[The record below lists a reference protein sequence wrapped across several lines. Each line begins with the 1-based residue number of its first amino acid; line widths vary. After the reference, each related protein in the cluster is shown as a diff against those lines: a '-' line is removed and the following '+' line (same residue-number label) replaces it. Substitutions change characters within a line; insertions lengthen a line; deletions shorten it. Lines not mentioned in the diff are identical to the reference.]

1 MKLFVCGHGRH
12 GKDAFAG
19 FLADAAGVDFQ
30 SSSLMCAPVVR
41 KFMAERGIT
50 YSSDLACFESRHS
63 FRPYW
68 REAIDEYNKD
78 EPARLAALIFS
89 QADIYVGIRSLREYQ
104 AARDMADLSIWV
116 ERPHFP
122 AEKTCDIRSTHCDI
136 IVRNDGTLEE
146 LKEKAERLAKWTMQN
161 A

>member
-1 MKLFVCGHGRH
+1 MTQPTTPTSEPFVDRRNY
-12 GKDAFAG
+12 DAPGTAPGVERRQFANCHEG
-19 FLADAAGVDFQ
+19 LSPDAREIA
-30 SSSLMCAPVVR
+30 
-41 KFMAERGIT
+41 
-50 YSSDLACFESRHS
+50 
-63 FRPYW
+63 
-68 REAIDEYNKD
+68 EAIDEYNKD

-104 AARDMADLSIWV
+104 AARSMADLSIWV

-146 LKEKAERLAKWTMQN
+146 LKAKAERLAKWTMQN